1 MRGPAWGHSASEE
14 ESAQRRGWEG
24 RDIHRT
30 LDSSAMS
37 VYAAMSM
44 CPCVRRKP
52 MALPLGIPLLPHT
65 VTTAA
70 YTNLVGSTREECVA
84 ARAMACMLS
93 SMASAPGASG

>member
-24 RDIHRT
+24 RDVHRT
-30 LDSSAMS
+30 LDSSATS
-37 VYAAMSM
+37 VYAAVSVR
-44 CPCVRRKP
+44 PCMHRKP
-52 MALPLGIPLLPHT
+52 MALPLGIPSLSHM

-70 YTNLVGSTREECVA
+70 YTDLIRSTREECVA